1 MNKHIDS
8 DTPII
13 VVEQEQE
20 YRDFEVKKIENF
32 YEIMEEKFGQ
42 EC

>member
-1 MNKHIDS
+1 MSIDS
-8 DTPII
+8 DTTIMI
-13 VVEQEQE
+13 VVVQEQE

-42 EC
+42 EH